1 MTVDIKKTEKDTET
15 AVEIDGTETAVEI
28 DGTEIA
34 VETENTDEA
43 DEQQAATEADVAE
56 DVTDTA
62 ADEPASGW
70 SQKLA
75 KLWVPLAL
83 VVALVASAAL
93 AGWLYFA
100 QFRTDQQTG
109 AAASA
114 TVLKAASDGTVA
126 LLSYAPDSLDRDF
139 TAAKTHLTGDFLSY
153 YTQFT
158 EEIVAPAAKQKS
170 VKTTAAVVRSAISEI
185 HPDSAVALVFVNQA
199 TTSAENPN
207 GSFTASAVKVGMSKI
222 DGNWLISSFDPV

>member
-1 MTVDIKKTEKDTET
+1 MTVDIKKTENDTETAVEIEDTET
-15 AVEIDGTETAVEI
+15 AVEIDSADEAVEQ
-28 DGTEIA
+28 G
-34 VETENTDEA
+34 
-43 DEQQAATEADVAE
+43 ATEADVAE
-56 DVTDTA
+56 DVTHTA

-70 SQKLA
+70 RGKLT
-75 KLWVPLAL
+75 KLWFPLAL
-83 VVALVASAAL
+83 VVALIASAAL

-100 QFRTDQQTG
+100 EYRSDQQTG
-109 AAASA
+109 QAASA

-139 TAAKTHLTGDFLSY
+139 SAAKSHLTGDFLSY

-170 VKTTAAVVRSAISEI
+170 VKTTAAVVRSAVSEI

>member
-1 MTVDIKKTEKDTET
+1 MTVDLKKTEIEDTE
-15 AVEIDGTETAVEI
+15 A
-28 DGTEIA
+28 A
-34 VETENTDEA
+34 VETEAE
-43 DEQQAATEADVAE
+43 VAE
-56 DVTDTA
+56 DVTDTVVG
-62 ADEPASGW
+62 EPTSGW
-70 SQKLA
+70 RRNLTN
-75 KLWVPLAL
+75 LWFPLAL
-83 VVALVASAAL
+83 VVALIASAAL

-100 QFRTDQQTG
+100 EYRVDQQTG
-109 AAASA
+109 PSASE

-139 TAAKTHLTGDFLSY
+139 SAAKSHLTGDFLSY

-158 EEIVAPAAKQKS
+158 QEIVAPAAKQKA
-170 VKTTAAVVRSAISEI
+170 VKTNAAVMRSAVSEI
-185 HPDSAVALVFVNQA
+185 QPDSAVVLVFVNQA

>member
-1 MTVDIKKTEKDTET
+1 MDIKKTENDTET
-15 AVEIDGTETAVEI
+15 AVEKSDTETAVEKS
-28 DGTEIA
+28 DTETA
-34 VETENTDEA
+34 VEKSDTETAGE
-43 DEQQAATEADVAE
+43 EQGTTEADVAE

-62 ADEPASGW
+62 AEEPASGW

-75 KLWVPLAL
+75 QLWVPLGL
-83 VVALVASAAL
+83 VVALIASAAL

-100 QFRTDQQTG
+100 QFRNDQQTG
-109 AAASA
+109 EAASA

-158 EEIVAPAAKQKS
+158 QEIVAPAAKKKA

>member
-1 MTVDIKKTEKDTET
+1 MTVDIKKTENDTETAVEIEDTET
-15 AVEIDGTETAVEI
+15 AVEIDS
-28 DGTEIA
+28 
-34 VETENTDEA
+34 TDEA
-43 DEQQAATEADVAE
+43 GEQGTTEADVAE
-56 DVTDTA
+56 DVTDAA
-62 ADEPASGW
+62 ADEPTSGW
-70 SQKLA
+70 RRTLT
-75 KLWVPLAL
+75 KLWFPLAL
-83 VVALVASAAL
+83 VVALIASAAL

-100 QFRTDQQTG
+100 EYRGDQQTG
-109 AAASA
+109 EAASA

-158 EEIVAPAAKQKS
+158 QEIVAPAAKQKS
-170 VKTTAAVVRSAISEI
+170 VKTTAAVVRSAVSEI
-185 HPDSAVALVFVNQA
+185 KPDSAVVLVFVNQA

-222 DGNWLISSFDPV
+222 DGDWLISSFDPV

>member
-1 MTVDIKKTEKDTET
+1 VTVDLKKTEIEDTE
-15 AVEIDGTETAVEI
+15 A
-28 DGTEIA
+28 A
-34 VETENTDEA
+34 VETEAE
-43 DEQQAATEADVAE
+43 VAE

-62 ADEPASGW
+62 LDEPTSGW
-70 SQKLA
+70 RRNLTN
-75 KLWVPLAL
+75 LWFPLAL
-83 VVALVASAAL
+83 VVALIASAAL

-100 QFRTDQQTG
+100 EYRVDQQTG
-109 AAASA
+109 PSASE

-139 TAAKTHLTGDFLSY
+139 SAAKSHLTGDFLSY

-158 EEIVAPAAKQKS
+158 QEIVAPAAKQKA
-170 VKTTAAVVRSAISEI
+170 VKTNAAVMRSAVSEI
-185 HPDSAVALVFVNQA
+185 QPDSAVVLVFVNQA

>member
-1 MTVDIKKTEKDTET
+1 MTVDLKKTEIEDTE
-15 AVEIDGTETAVEI
+15 A
-28 DGTEIA
+28 A
-34 VETENTDEA
+34 VETEAE
-43 DEQQAATEADVAE
+43 VAE
-56 DVTDTA
+56 DVTDTVV
-62 ADEPASGW
+62 DEPTSGW
-70 SQKLA
+70 RRNLTN
-75 KLWVPLAL
+75 LWFPLAL
-83 VVALVASAAL
+83 VVALIASAAL

-100 QFRTDQQTG
+100 EYRVDQQTG
-109 AAASA
+109 PSASE

-139 TAAKTHLTGDFLSY
+139 SAAKSHLTGDFLSY

-158 EEIVAPAAKQKS
+158 QEIVAPAAKQKA
-170 VKTTAAVVRSAISEI
+170 VKTNAAVMRSAVSEI
-185 HPDSAVALVFVNQA
+185 QPDSAVVLVFVNQA